1 MYTFILIGVF
11 VVFIA
16 LLINLPVFVI
26 MIIAKL
32 YKVKLSYR
40 EIWKLYRL
48 KVADKSFLKSV
59 AKFQEKNIPVSVEM
73 LVVHKLSGGNLENC
87 VEGLIYAKE
96 NNLETDFLSVSAFDL
111 AGKNVK
117 ESFLDANQIYEI
129 KLRNLTN
136 GKISIVYFVNY
147 KYEFPSVFVEKNCEK
162 VKEKIERKLS
172 TFLESWS
179 NTDTFETEE
188 MIRKNILNT
197 DFWEGNL
204 KIILITQ
211 NFIIRKG
218 VEK

>member
-1 MYTFILIGVF
+1 METFILIGIF
-11 VVFIA
+11 VVFIV

-26 MIIAKL
+26 MLIAKTN
-32 YKVKLSYR
+32 KVKLSYR
-40 EIWKLYRL
+40 EALKLYRC

-59 AKFQEKNIPVSVEM
+59 AKFQEKNIPVSVAM
-73 LVVHKLSGGNLENC
+73 LVAHKLSGGNLENC

-117 ESFLDANQIYEI
+117 ESFLDANQVYEI
-129 KLRNLTN
+129 KLRDLTN
-136 GKISIVYFVNY
+136 GKISIDYFVNY
-147 KYEFPSVFVEKNCEK
+147 KYEFPSVFVEKDCEK
-162 VKEKIERKLS
+162 VKDKIEGKLG
-172 TFLESWS
+172 TFLESWN
-179 NTDTFETEE
+179 NTNTFETEE

-204 KIILITQ
+204 RIVLISQKII
-211 NFIIRKG
+211 IREE

>member
-1 MYTFILIGVF
+1 LVGVF

-26 MIIAKL
+26 MLIAKSN
-32 YKVKLSYR
+32 KAKLSYR
-40 EIWKLYRL
+40 ETWKLYRL
-48 KVADKSFLKSV
+48 KIADKSFLKSV
-59 AKFQEKNIPVSVEM
+59 ARFQEKNIPVSVEM
-73 LVVHKLSGGNLENC
+73 LVSHRLSGGNLENC

-96 NNLETDFLSVSAFDL
+96 NNLKTDFLSVSALDL
-111 AGKNVK
+111 TGKNVK

-136 GKISIVYFVNY
+136 GKISIDYFVNY
-147 KYEFPSVFVEKNCEK
+147 KYVFPSVFVEKDSEK
-162 VKEKIERKLS
+162 VKEKIEKKIN
-172 TFLESWS
+172 TFLESWRS
-179 NTDTFETEE
+179 TDAFETEE

-204 KIILITQ
+204 RIILITQ

-218 VEK
+218 IEK